1 MGHKHSKKAKKS
13 ESENTTKKEESKNSG
28 KKLTEL
34 QDPST
39 IDNYE
44 PYALLELHDERIIY
58 FTLKGYKIIVMTINL
73 NGYEEDIV
81 FETKNGPVESIIELK
96 NNNVVYGTNG
106 GLIEIIALQKN
117 SFKSIQRILDEEDGI
132 TRLVE
137 LNDLN
142 FVAITKNNN
151 IILYELSK
159 GIYESTKKIN
169 YKSEKIYFTSGIES
183 SINNNLLVTSPTIF
197 FFVDVYKKKIL
208 KEIIANTDKKNDN
221 YERRDIS
228 VFTENCLRYND
239 TIIVAGIGQL
249 FLIDCVKQAIIK
261 KVKIIDNAFPCC
273 TLTRFVGDSFV
284 TGSGF
289 GEMVQYKLNKKG
301 NDLDFIS
308 KGALYLDRVTTNV
321 YSKCG
326 RFLIGEYNG
335 LVILSFY

>member
-197 FFVDVYKKKIL
+197 FFVDVYKKK
-208 KEIIANTDKKNDN
+208 
-221 YERRDIS
+221 
-228 VFTENCLRYND
+228 F
-239 TIIVAGIGQL
+239 
-249 FLIDCVKQAIIK
+249 
-261 KVKIIDNAFPCC
+261 
-273 TLTRFVGDSFV
+273 
-284 TGSGF
+284 
-289 GEMVQYKLNKKG
+289 
-301 NDLDFIS
+301 
-308 KGALYLDRVTTNV
+308 
-321 YSKCG
+321 
-326 RFLIGEYNG
+326 
-335 LVILSFY
+335 